1 MASQQPGENQ
11 PADLAAE
18 ARAWLAWNTVVYAR
32 NQRTGAVADLAAR
45 TSPDRAAAV
54 LARVQTNQALR
65 TESLAPQHGQL
76 TAIHAAATAFFQSQL
91 RGSWVPA
98 YLGTRGMQAVFLPTS
113 PWKIGYAPPKTWTA
127 LTRHLRDQGF
137 SADLVLAS
145 GLAVTGRDGSLRDR
159 FHDRLMIP
167 IQSPGGTV
175 IAFIGR
181 RHPGAPD
188 DYGPK
193 YLNSPDSDLYI
204 KGNVLAG
211 LAEGRR
217 QLDLGAQPV
226 IVEGPLD
233 AIAVSISAP
242 GRFVGVTP
250 CGTALTGEHVAALAR
265 VVDLPERG
273 VRVAL
278 DPDPAGRKGAARAYQ
293 RLRVVTSAMTAVVF
307 PDRQDPAELLEKRGR
322 DHLRTVLT
330 SSTIPLAD
338 LVVDVRIEEW
348 AGGKELTFIEQQ
360 LGAIR
365 AAAEVIAALPK
376 GEVGAQ
382 AIRLAKRFDW
392 DMQAVTDTVIQAIE
406 KRYQAPARLS
416 QTDRSPPGRRDQYA
430 ELPLATAQLA
440 RRACTSSPSV
450 VTPCRTP
457 DPMASQQR
465 SRSAS
470 AGPQRDA
477 GGRGLNRA
485 YVSLHRPPPRRAR
498 SRYH

>member
-1 MASQQPGENQ
+1 MASQQPGEDQ

-18 ARAWLAWNTVVYAR
+18 TRAWLAWNTTVYAR
-32 NQRTGAVADLAAR
+32 SQRSGAVADLAAR

-54 LARVQTNQALR
+54 LARVQTSQALLS
-65 TESLAPQHGQL
+65 EPSAPQFGQL
-76 TAIHAAATAFFQSQL
+76 TAIHTAATAFFQSQL
-91 RGSWVPA
+91 NGSWVPA
-98 YLGTRGMQAVFLPTS
+98 YLNTRGMQAVFLPTS
-113 PWKIGYAPPKTWTA
+113 PWKIGYAPKTWTA
-127 LTRHLRDQGF
+127 LTRHLHDQGF
-137 SADLVLAS
+137 SEELVLAS

-167 IQSPGGTV
+167 IQSPDGTV

-181 RHPGAPD
+181 RHPAAPD

-233 AIAVSISAP
+233 AIAVSIAAP

-250 CGTALTGEHVAALAR
+250 CGTALTSEHVAALAR
-265 VVDLPERG
+265 AVDLPERG

-278 DPDPAGRKGAARAYQ
+278 DPDPAGRKGAARAYE
-293 RLRVVTSAMTAVVF
+293 RLRVVTSTMTAVVF

-322 DHLRTVLT
+322 DHLRAVLT

-348 AGGKELTFIEQQ
+348 AGGKELTFIEQK

-376 GEVGAQ
+376 GEVGPQ
-382 AIRLAKRFDW
+382 AIRLANRFEW
-392 DMQAVTDTVIQAIE
+392 DVQAVTDTVIQAIE
-406 KRYQAPARLS
+406 KRYQAPERLS
-416 QTDRSPPGRRDQYA
+416 RTRHNPPGSRDQYA
-430 ELPLATAQLA
+430 ELPPATAQLA
-440 RRACTSSPSV
+440 RRACTSAPSLL
-450 VTPCRTP
+450 PPRRTI
-457 DPMASQQR
+457 DSIASQQR

-470 AGPQRDA
+470 ADPQRDA
-477 GGRGLNRA
+477 GGRGLTHALR
-485 YVSLHRPPPRRAR
+485 SLHWPHRVAR
-498 SRYH
+498 SCYY